1 MRYRFQNAIS
11 HISRAGTSNIMSIV
25 GIAFVA
31 TLLATLLLNHSS
43 ISERSEFKSHAP
55 TLVAFLKD
63 TVDESAG
70 RTLLSQIEKSGHIL
84 TANYT
89 SKAENL
95 ARGETEFQDLG
106 ILIKEAFAETK
117 GVNPFP
123 ASLNIYVD
131 EELTTRQ
138 ALEQIALEMK
148 TYDEIEDVSLTGQG
162 QLNDRLRSSE
172 RTTLIG
178 IGVAVVIVWFIIGS
192 LIKKTAIARSEE
204 IALMKLLGMPRHYLL
219 SPFVFHGIFLGGL
232 GALCG
237 LSCFYGMFHVF
248 RSQLGTMDFLNIYQ
262 LVSVVMGGMITGL
275 LVGLTTQRKYV

>member
-31 TLLATLLLNHSS
+31 TLLAALLLNHSS
-43 ISERSEFKSHAP
+43 ITDHFEFKSHAP
-55 TLVAFLKD
+55 TLVVYLKD
-63 TVDESAG
+63 SVDESEG
-70 RTLLSQIEKSGHIL
+70 RKLLSQIEKSGHIL

-95 ARGETEFQDLG
+95 ARGEIEFQDLG

-123 ASLNIYVD
+123 ASLNLYVD
-131 EELTTRQ
+131 EELVTRQ
-138 ALEQIALEMK
+138 SLEQIVLEMK
-148 TYDEIEDVSLTGQG
+148 AYDEIEDVSLTGQG

-172 RTTLIG
+172 RTVFIG
-178 IGVAVVIVWFIIGS
+178 IGIAVVVVWLIIGS
-192 LIKKTAIARSEE
+192 LIKKTAFIRAEE

-219 SPFVFHGIFLGGL
+219 APFVVHGIFLGSL

-237 LSCFYGMFHVF
+237 LGCFYGMFYVF
-248 RSQLGTMDFLNIYQ
+248 RSQLGAIDFLNIYQ
-262 LVSVVMGGMITGL
+262 LILVVAGGMVTGL